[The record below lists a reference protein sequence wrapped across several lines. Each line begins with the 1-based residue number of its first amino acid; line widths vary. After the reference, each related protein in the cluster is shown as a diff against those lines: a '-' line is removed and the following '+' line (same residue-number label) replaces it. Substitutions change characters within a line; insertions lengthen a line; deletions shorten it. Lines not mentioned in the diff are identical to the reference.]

1 MNSAFVSGK
10 GGWHL
15 GLLRDR
21 SRFLQ
26 NTRMTRFWH
35 LRRAP
40 CVVKKP
46 LKKLL
51 SWCDSTLDVR
61 FSLDRGNRN
70 QNPTHHQNTC
80 MMPHAQETP
89 SLPVQSRVDF
99 TPPTY
104 LANSGA
110 PWRPIA
116 SIFCHLVAN
125 TSKNTPSERKQ
136 GKHQRIMPF
145 TIKTYNSEF
154 YIPIC
159 SDSRVIFSWFLVDFW
174 LIFR

>member
-1 MNSAFVSGK
+1 MNSAFISGK

-15 GLLRDR
+15 ALLRVR
-21 SRFLQ
+21 IRFLQ
-26 NTRMTRFWH
+26 NTRMTRFCH

-40 CVVKKP
+40 RVVKKP

-51 SWCDSTLDVR
+51 FWCDSTLDGR
-61 FSLDRGNRN
+61 FSLDRGSRN
-70 QNPTHHQNTC
+70 QNLTHHQNTC
-80 MMPHAQETP
+80 MMPHAKETS
-89 SLPVQSRVDF
+89 SLQVQSRVKI

-104 LANSGA
+104 RPHFGA

-116 SIFCHLVAN
+116 SIFCHCVAN

-159 SDSRVIFSWFLVDFW
+159 SDSRVARRWALEEGIST
-174 LIFR
+174 